1 MARRRKRPSL
11 DPAAGG
17 YEVRRSD
24 RVGGEVQR
32 CLAEALLHHARD
44 PRLSQVNL
52 TRIRLTPDLK
62 LATVY
67 FLLLSE
73 EQASRE
79 EALRGLERAA
89 PFFRKYVAD
98 KMQLRYTP
106 AFRFFYDDELEH
118 ARRIDSLIRDTKI
131 GPQDESVVDPEDDFD
146 A

>member
-24 RVGGEVQR
+24 RVAGEVQR

-44 PRLSQVNL
+44 PRLGQVNL
-52 TRIRLTPDLK
+52 TRVRLTPDLK

-67 FLLLSE
+67 FLLLSDE
-73 EQASRE
+73 EFSRE
-79 EALRGLERAA
+79 EALQGLERAA
-89 PFFRKYVAD
+89 PFFRKHVAD
-98 KMQLRYTP
+98 TMQLRYTP
-106 AFRFFYDDELEH
+106 AFRFFYDEELDQ
-118 ARRIDSLIRDTKI
+118 ARRIDSLIRDTRI
-131 GPQDESVVDPEDDFD
+131 GPEPTADPNGEDDFD